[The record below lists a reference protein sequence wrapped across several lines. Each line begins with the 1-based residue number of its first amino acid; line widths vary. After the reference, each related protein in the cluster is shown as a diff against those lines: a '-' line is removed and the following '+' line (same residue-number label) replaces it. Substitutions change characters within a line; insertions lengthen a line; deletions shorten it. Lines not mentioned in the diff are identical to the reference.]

1 MRSETMK
8 KCACRGSFLERFIQP
23 SILLLLSKKPMHG
36 FSILKSL
43 YKSDLMDY
51 SSLDPTG
58 LYRMLKKM
66 EEAGLLSSEVENEN
80 GLQGRRVYLITQE
93 GRVCLVFWRATL
105 LDYQK
110 KIVRLAEAIPENVED
125 GLE

>member
-1 MRSETMK
+1 MQ
-8 KCACRGSFLERFIQP
+8 KCACQGSFLERFIQP
-23 SILLLLSKKPMHG
+23 SILLLLNRGPMHG

-66 EEAGLLSSEVENEN
+66 EESGILSSELEIEN
-80 GLQGRRVYLITQE
+80 GVGETRIFHHAGRASLPRLLEDDAPRLSGKNRASRGGYSRYG
-93 GRVCLVFWRATL
+93 GR
-105 LDYQK
+105 
-110 KIVRLAEAIPENVED
+110 
-125 GLE
+125 